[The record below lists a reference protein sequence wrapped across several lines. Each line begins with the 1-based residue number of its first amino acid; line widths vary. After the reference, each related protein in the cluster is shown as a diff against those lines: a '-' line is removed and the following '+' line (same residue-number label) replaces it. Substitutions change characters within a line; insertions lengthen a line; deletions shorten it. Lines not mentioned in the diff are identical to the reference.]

1 MNSLAKEQV
10 IAATQSPENSS
21 EIVREPAIDS
31 LGRAYGTGKRK
42 NAIARVW
49 IKKGTGKIQVN
60 RQELLAYFGREILVR
75 MVDAPFKATNNQGKF
90 DVFATATGGGK
101 SGQAGALAHG
111 ISKALDAF
119 DPSNHKILRSGDFLT
134 RDSRV
139 VERKKYGLK
148 KARKGQ
154 TYRKR

>member
-1 MNSLAKEQV
+1 MTLEKIVKDALNETAVKREVKVDAKGR
-10 IAATQSPENSS
+10 SS
-21 EIVREPAIDS
+21 AV
-31 LGRAYGTGKRK
+31 GKRK
-42 NAIARVW
+42 NAAARVW
-49 IKKGTGKIQVN
+49 IKKGTGKITVN
-60 RQELLAYFGREILVR
+60 GREVKEYFGREILCNIVKF
-75 MVDAPFKATNNQGKF
+75 PFVVTKNDNKF
-90 DVFATATGGGK
+90 DVIATINGGGL

-111 ISKALDAF
+111 ISKALVEF
-119 DPSNHKILRSGDFLT
+119 DPETHKTLRTGGFIT

>member
-1 MNSLAKEQV
+1 MSAVIKEKIIEV
-10 IAATQSPENSS
+10 VENNETQK
-21 EIVREPAIDS
+21 REKVVDAS
-31 LGRAYGTGKRK
+31 GRSYATGKRK

-49 IKKGTGKIQVN
+49 VKKGNGKITVN
-60 RQELLAYFGREILVR
+60 GLDAQLYFGREILVNI
-75 MVDAPFKATNNQGKF
+75 AKAAFGAVKYDNKL
-90 DVFATATGGGK
+90 DVVAKIVGGGK

-111 ISKALDAF
+111 ISKALVLF
-119 DPSNHKILRSGDFLT
+119 DPETHQTLRTGGFLT